1 MEIVIDDKKIE
12 EMVKEQV
19 DKTVR
24 NRIKE
29 MQGNYT
35 SKGYMESLIR
45 EVVWD
50 KISGLCPDVEN
61 LLQEEISRSI
71 NYAIKQTNIT
81 KTQLVTMV
89 VDGILNN
96 IS

>member
-24 NRIKE
+24 SRIKE
-29 MQGNYT
+29 MQGDYT
-35 SKGYMESLIR
+35 SKGYIESVIR
-45 EVVWD
+45 EVIWD
-50 KISGLCPDVEN
+50 KILSLCPTVEE
-61 LLQEEISRSI
+61 LLHKEISQSI
-71 NYAIKQTNIT
+71 GYAIKQTNVT
-81 KTQLVTMV
+81 KTQLVNMV

-96 IS
+96 LT